1 MMKKNV
7 RYMIAAFMV
16 VVMLCGLNGCSN
28 INDNEDTEQ
37 VVTEVEDEKFAAEAE
52 DKQIVEQDSS
62 GATDEAETI
71 LNEEDNN
78 TEKVTSVEN
87 LDVVVPNPA
96 DDDWYMKGSIYTDDK
111 GNQLVVFFNDYGTL
125 EFAVNGLSMYFTT
138 VDNFEQENNW
148 KIYTCD
154 DGTMIAYYPGEP
166 AHLEISDGDYAGLYA
181 ED

>member
-1 MMKKNV
+1 MKKNV
-7 RYMIAAFMV
+7 RYMMVVFMA
-16 VVMLCGLNGCSN
+16 VVMLCGLNGCSS
-28 INDNEDTEQ
+28 INDNADTEQ
-37 VVTEVEDEKFAAEAE
+37 F
-52 DKQIVEQDSS
+52 VEQDTS
-62 GATDEAETI
+62 GRMGETETI
-71 LNEEDNN
+71 LNEEHND
-78 TEKVTSVEN
+78 TEKETSGET

-111 GNQLVVFFNDYGTL
+111 GNQLEVFFNDHGTL
-125 EFAVNGLSMYFTT
+125 EFAVNGISMYFTQ

-181 ED
+181 E